1 MPKHRT
7 EHQVEVSDL
16 IGVRVKT
23 VRDGRGWSR
32 KRLAEECVSRGY
44 PWLNYMTLTHIERNA
59 RPEGLRRNLTVDE
72 LSAIAAALEVDA
84 TQFMRPLMEE
94 PFERHH
100 FFEAGYR
107 LRMRDKREAS
117 SILTCANPDE

>member
-7 EHQVEVSDL
+7 EDQVEVSDL
-16 IGVRVKT
+16 VGSRVKT
-23 VRDGRGWSR
+23 VREGRSWSR
-32 KRLAEECVSRGY
+32 KRLASECISRGY
-44 PWLNYMTLTHIERNA
+44 AWLNYLTLTQIERNA

-72 LSAIAAALEVDA
+72 LSIIAAVLEVDA
-84 TQFMRPLMEE
+84 MEFMRPRMEE

-107 LRMRDKREAS
+107 LRMRERREAA